1 MADKP
6 TVRKNNRSLY
16 RLFLR
21 PGTFV
26 LVALSIAA
34 TAIVPSIIS
43 ELPHLSFRSE
53 YRLTRDA
60 VVVTPGPP
68 DWVPEAFLTQIIDG
82 ELWPVEGTSMLEETL
97 VGQIA
102 GAFAA
107 HPWVAE
113 VVRVERR
120 FPARVM
126 VKVKYRRPVAWIEV
140 PGQSIPVDVTGV
152 CLPKED
158 LAVSDSSR
166 YPLVRGVVS
175 QPPSQVGVAWDD
187 PGLLAAA
194 RLARELGPHWESFGL
209 SAIVVQRR
217 DEEPAVDDRVFLQ
230 MLTRGGSR
238 VVWGRPPG
246 TRHPGELTVAQKLGR
261 LKQFISYF
269 DSLDPPQGPY
279 EINIRHWREIIYRRL
294 GSESAQ
300 RMRLP
305 VIR

>member
-1 MADKP
+1 MAAKRSVQKD
-6 TVRKNNRSLY
+6 NRGLG
-16 RLFLR
+16 RLLWR
-21 PGTFV
+21 PRTLV
-26 LVALSIAA
+26 LVGLGIAA
-34 TAIVPSIIS
+34 TVVVPTLIPQ
-43 ELPHLSFRSE
+43 LPRLAFRSE

-68 DWVPEAFLTQIIDG
+68 DWVPATFLSQVIEGD
-82 ELWPVEGTSMLEETL
+82 LWPVEGTSVLEKTL
-97 VGQIA
+97 VDQIA

-107 HPWVAE
+107 HPWVAD
-113 VVRVERR
+113 VVRVEHRI
-120 FPARVM
+120 PARVIIRL
-126 VKVKYRRPVAWIEV
+126 KYRRPVAWIEAS
-140 PGQSIPVDVTGV
+140 PRRIPVDVTGL
-152 CLPKED
+152 CLPAGD
-158 LAVSDSSR
+158 FSASDSGR

-175 QPPSQVGVAWDD
+175 QPPSATGMAWDD
-187 PGLLAAA
+187 PGLVAAA
-194 RLARELGPHWESFGL
+194 RLAQELGPHWESFGL

-261 LKQFISYF
+261 LKQFIAHF
-269 DSLDPPQGPY
+269 DSLDPPHGPY

-300 RMRLP
+300 RMTLR